1 MLKTYKWKTSGNKP
15 QLLNRLYNYM
25 KYSNYAIKIQK
36 NVKGFLRRKYNYLK
50 GPAFIN
56 RECVNGTDFL
66 TLVNLN
72 KISPSQF
79 FSYKDKDNFIYGFDV
94 RSIVNLIKKTKK
106 GEAVKNPYNR
116 QLINISI
123 KLKLHNMLRLGKVLG
138 DNHIIDLNNNF
149 EFMSDKKK
157 LEMKTLTV
165 FQKMDLCGY
174 NTDISW
180 FLNLTQHLC
189 IRYLKSLLDIW
200 EYRSQIDEETKHKI
214 YPGGNPFYRFNY
226 IRQPIDQIND
236 GIHNTISFK
245 NDILS
250 LIDDLITKGQDDSFR
265 NMGMIYVLGAF
276 TIVNHNAAASLPWLY
291 ETFSLTH

>member
-1 MLKTYKWKTSGNKP
+1 MKKYKKGGITQKEVSDTFGISSRTFRRWLR
-15 QLLNRLYNYM
+15 QYNETKSLDRKGRSYESY
-25 KYSNYAIKIQK
+25 KIKQKHVNYAIKILEK
-36 NVKGFLRRKYNYLK
+36 NQIFSIQRILTIVKRKYPDCEVTSYHLGRVIRENNITRKRTTIRHFPETRYGK
-50 GPAFIN
+50 NIN
-56 RECVNGTDFL
+56 L
-66 TLVNLN
+66 
-72 KISPSQF
+72 
-79 FSYKDKDNFIYGFDV
+79 
-94 RSIVNLIKKTKK
+94 
-106 GEAVKNPYNR
+106 
-116 QLINISI
+116 
-123 KLKLHNMLRLGKVLG
+123 
-138 DNHIIDLNNNF
+138 
-149 EFMSDKKK
+149 K

-236 GIHNTISFK
+236 RIHNTISFK